1 MSGNCVIIDF
11 VRTPLCAMGQAL
23 STRTVDQLESVC
35 MEALLQRT
43 GIRAE
48 DLEHTICGH
57 AHMDTDPYN
66 LSRTAWL
73 LARLNENVPGYT
85 VHAGEASGLMALMK
99 AYYLFRSGNDLTAFV
114 GGAESYS
121 RAPYILR
128 EARYGVDLDRF
139 PVVDSIPEGERWTQ
153 PVPMD
158 PKDLAKALAEE
169 KGYSPDAL
177 DCVRTDEL
185 DRADLHLWDSRIVP
199 VKWLDRKNKEICV
212 MEDSFPDASDGY
224 ARYVDGA
231 VCMLTAEEDKAK
243 ELALKPMGRIVG
255 FAWAACSPENRWASV
270 VSAVDKLLSRHAE
283 VKPSKIMDVEILAD
297 SAATTLAIS
306 EGLIKLGFQ
315 PSVFN
320 PNGSSLVWGVN
331 EGGDGVLATGR
342 ALLHLQKVGGEYALV
357 AASVGGGESIVMLV
371 QTLN

>member
-11 VRTPLCAMGQAL
+11 VRTPLCAMGKEL
-23 STRTVDQLESVC
+23 STRTVDQLETVC

-43 GIRAE
+43 GMDAR

-73 LARLNENVPGYT
+73 LARLDENVPGYT
-85 VHAGEASGLMALMK
+85 VHAGEASGLMALLK
-99 AYYLFRSGNDLTAFV
+99 AYYLFKTGNDLTAFV

-121 RAPYILR
+121 RAPFILR

-158 PKDLAKALAEE
+158 PKELARTLAEE
-169 KGYSPDAL
+169 KGYSKDVL
-177 DCVRTDEL
+177 ERVRVKESE
-185 DRADLHLWDSRIVP
+185 RADLCMWDGRIVP
-199 VKWLDRKNKEICV
+199 VKWLDRKNKEVCV
-212 MEDSFPDASDGY
+212 TEDALPESEDGF
-224 ARYVDGA
+224 AQYVDGA
-231 VCMLTAEEDKAK
+231 VCMLTAEEDRAKA
-243 ELALKPMGRIVG
+243 LGLKPIGQILG
-255 FAWAACSPENRWASV
+255 FSWAACSPENRWESV
-270 VSAVDKLLSRHAE
+270 VRAVDKLLSRHVEAD
-283 VKPSKIMDVEILAD
+283 PSRIRDVEILAD

-306 EGLIKLGFQ
+306 EGLVRLGIQ
-315 PSVFN
+315 PSAIN

-331 EGGDGVLATGR
+331 EGGDGVLAAGR
-342 ALLHLQKVGGEYALV
+342 ALLHLQKTGGYAVV
-357 AASVGGGESIVMLV
+357 AASVGGGESIAMLIKA
-371 QTLN
+371 LI